1 MTMTTGQKV
10 MYTGEKRSARIHGT
24 SGVWGGGGGGG
35 GSGMVWSCRSV
46 GWVARMKTKF
56 PGFI

>member
-35 GSGMVWSCRSV
+35 GGGGLRYGLVVPVRRLGC
-46 GWVARMKTKF
+46 TYEN
-56 PGFI
+56 